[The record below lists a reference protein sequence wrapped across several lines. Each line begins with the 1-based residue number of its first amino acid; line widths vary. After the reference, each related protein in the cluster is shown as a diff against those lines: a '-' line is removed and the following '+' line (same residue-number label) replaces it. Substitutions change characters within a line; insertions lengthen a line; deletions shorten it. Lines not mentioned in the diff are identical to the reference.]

1 MFLTFKYFYFF
12 MDKLLAEAEKI
23 IQTSTPPKVCQL
35 YNNKKR
41 EILFGPFSEII
52 LQFQRDNKKLAE
64 ELKLKSSETQP
75 KNLNSYVRKSLTTTI
90 TNQLHAKCDD
100 SNKNL
105 NELTKLIFDIVKNQE
120 NGKRKEIQR
129 YRNNIVKYE
138 KKIEESKKVSI
149 RKSPPLVDNRGQ
161 LIQTLKKNQ
170 TNLNMMKKNL
180 KSMLT
185 ENDQFSAKIRKIQA
199 FIQKKNKE
207 SEEKNQKYNIVKNK
221 IQDLTEYKDKLNA
234 ELSLVNE
241 NVQKTILL
249 QRFGPDILAEGKIPK
264 IEQIMNLKKEIK
276 QLKEEKEQL
285 ECKKKEKII
294 NSIKQSQ
301 KKSMNLSFAPPTTP

>member
-1 MFLTFKYFYFF
+1 
-12 MDKLLAEAEKI
+12 MDKLLTEAEKI

-52 LQFQRDNKKLAE
+52 LQFQRDNKKIAE
-64 ELKLKSSETQP
+64 EIKLKTSEEQP
-75 KNLNSYVRKSLTTTI
+75 QNLNSFVRKALVSTI
-90 TNQLHAKCDD
+90 TDQLHAKCDG

-105 NELTKLIFDIVKNQE
+105 NELSKLVAEIVRNQE
-120 NGKRKEIQR
+120 NTKRKEIQR
-129 YRNNIVKYE
+129 YKNNIVKYE

-149 RKSPPLVDNRGQ
+149 RKSLPPADNRSQ

-170 TNLNMMKKNL
+170 ANLNMMKKNL
-180 KSMLT
+180 KNMVS
-185 ENDQFSAKIRKIQA
+185 ENNQFSTKIKKIQA

-207 SEEKNQKYNIVKNK
+207 SEEKNKKYNIIKAK
-221 IQDLTEYKDKLNA
+221 IQDLAEYKDKLNH
-234 ELSLVNE
+234 ELAIVNE

-249 QRFGPDILAEGKIPK
+249 QRFGPDILTEGRIPK
-264 IEQIMNLKKEIK
+264 IEQIMNLKREIK

-285 ECKKKEKII
+285 ESKKKEKII

-301 KKSMNLSFAPPTTP
+301 KSKNLSFVPPLTS